1 MATLESTLVPT
12 GFPVKDY
19 GASLHINRSYR
30 SCYIYA
36 TDSDDKHDFR
46 GFQGIQQALSHAM
59 LFGKDRV
66 VSWSVGT
73 RIDGNDL
80 RSDIRPTPCYLT
92 S

>member
-1 MATLESTLVPT
+1 MATLESTQVPT

-19 GASLHINRSYR
+19 GASLHIDRSYG
-30 SCYIYA
+30 SWYMYI

-46 GFQGIQQALSHAM
+46 GFRGIQALSHAM

-80 RSDIRPTPCYLT
+80 RSDIKPTPCYLT